1 MSVLK
6 TREIREKDEKE
17 LKQQLND
24 LQKELVEERGQIE
37 VGGFAENPGRIS
49 QMRKTIA
56 RIHTVLNERKAQ

>member
-56 RIHTVLNERKAQ
+56 RIHTVLNEREAQ

>member
-6 TREIREKDEKE
+6 TREIRDMDESE